1 MVRTTAVRFID
12 DIDGSQAAETV
23 RFAVD
28 GQTYE
33 IDLSVEHAQ
42 RLRQSLG
49 EFIAAARRTG
59 RGAGGSRPGRRPAGQ
74 PREVEPSVVR
84 AWAAENGVAVSPRGR
99 VPQDVLAKYRAA
111 QHPAAASTE
120 PASTVPAEPLV
131 AQLAATEPMADTPKR
146 SRRRRS

>member
-1 MVRTTAVRFID
+1 MVRTTAVQFID

-23 RFAVD
+23 SFALD
-28 GQTYE
+28 GQPYE

-59 RGAGGSRPGRRPAGQ
+59 RGAGGSRPGRRPARRPG
-74 PREVEPSVVR
+74 EVEPSMVR
-84 AWAAENGVAVSPRGR
+84 AWAAENDVAVSPRGR
-99 VPQDVLAKYRAA
+99 VPQAVLAQYRDA

-120 PASTVPAEPLV
+120 PASTVPAEPLI
-131 AQLAATEPMADTPKR
+131 AQLTAAEPMADTPKR